1 MPSLLHLVYGAS
13 INLPHKNATAH
24 KSQLIYPARLHLAPS
39 SLCGQGRQLDMRRLH
54 CLHIQLGISL
64 VTLEEPAWLADC
76 MTAVCLPV
84 SVSAMF
90 ACMSN
95 SHFIEIDKY

>member
-1 MPSLLHLVYGAS
+1 MPSLLHLYGAS
-13 INLPHKNATAH
+13 INLPHKNATAY
-24 KSQLIYPARLHLAPS
+24 KSQLIYPALPCPPFAAKDS
-39 SLCGQGRQLDMRRLH
+39 SLDMRRLH

-76 MTAVCLPV
+76 MTAVCLAV